1 MRINLFSDKPF
12 FALKEIENTRH
23 MGNLLREKAYDQQ
36 DRLKKFLTDN
46 VVFGKIMCYTIMYDC
61 IMISSRGEYYQ
72 MQKELTIQYIAV
84 DRVRPNPYQ
93 PRKVFT
99 QSALEELAHSIA
111 EHGLMQPITVRIIG
125 NSYELI
131 AGERRLKASK
141 LAGLTE
147 IPAVIVEVTNKN
159 SAVLALIENLQ
170 RENLNFLE
178 ESEAFQTI
186 MQDYG
191 YTQQEL
197 AKTLGKNQ
205 STIANKL
212 RILKLS
218 PAIKKKLVE
227 YNLTERHARALL
239 KLPTEELQMEV
250 LEKVG
255 KQELNVKKTEQLI
268 EQVLVNLTQ
277 EKVEEKK
284 NNQKFRAFV
293 RDIRLFTNTI
303 TQAVDMIQQSGIDAK
318 YTMKQE
324 DDGYEIRIK
333 IPMNK

>member
-1 MRINLFSDKPF
+1 
-12 FALKEIENTRH
+12 
-23 MGNLLREKAYDQQ
+23 
-36 DRLKKFLTDN
+36 
-46 VVFGKIMCYTIMYDC
+46 
-61 IMISSRGEYYQ
+61 
-72 MQKELTIQYIAV
+72 MQKDLTIQYISV
-84 DRVRPNPYQ
+84 ESVRPNPYQ
-93 PRKVFT
+93 PRKIFN
-99 QSALEELAHSIA
+99 QSALEELAKSIS
-111 EHGLMQPITVRIIG
+111 EHGLMQPITVRMIG

-141 LAGLTE
+141 LAGMAE
-147 IPAVIVEVTNKN
+147 IAAVIVEVTTKD

-178 ESEAFQTI
+178 ESEAYQAV

-197 AKTLGKNQ
+197 AETLGKNQ
-205 STIANKL
+205 STVANKL
-212 RILKLS
+212 RILKLPIS
-218 PAIKKKLVE
+218 IKKQLIE

-239 KLPTEELQMEV
+239 RLPSEELQLEV
-250 LEKVG
+250 IEKIG

-268 EQVLVNLTQ
+268 EQILVSLTQ
-277 EKVEEKK
+277 EKVEDKK
-284 NNQKFRAFV
+284 NNQRFRAFV

-324 DDGYEIRIK
+324 EDGYEIKIK

>member
-1 MRINLFSDKPF
+1 MQ
-12 FALKEIENTRH
+12 
-23 MGNLLREKAYDQQ
+23 RE
-36 DRLKKFLTDN
+36 LS
-46 VVFGKIMCYTIMYDC
+46 V
-61 IMISSRGEYYQ
+61 
-72 MQKELTIQYIAV
+72 QYVPI

-93 PRKVFT
+93 PRKVFN
-99 QSALEELAHSIA
+99 QSALEELATSIL
-111 EHGLMQPITVRIIG
+111 EHGLMQPITVRMIG
-125 NSYELI
+125 SSYELI

-147 IPAVIVEVTNKN
+147 IPAVIVEVTTKD

-178 ESEAFQTI
+178 ESEAYKVV

-205 STIANKL
+205 STVANKL
-212 RILKLS
+212 RLLKLS
-218 PAIKKKLVE
+218 PQIKKKLIE

-239 KLPTEELQMEV
+239 KLPSEEYQLDV
-250 LEKVG
+250 LEKIN

-268 EQVLVNLTQ
+268 EQILVGLT
-277 EKVEEKK
+277 EAKVENKK
-284 NNQKFRAFV
+284 NSPKFRAFV

-303 TQAVDMIQQSGIDAK
+303 TQAVGMIQQSGIDAK
-318 YTMKQE
+318 YTMKE
-324 DDGYEIRIK
+324 EEDGYEIRIK
-333 IPMNK
+333 IPMTK

>member
-1 MRINLFSDKPF
+1 MNLLSGKPL

-23 MGNLLREKAYDQQ
+23 MGNLLREKAYDEQ

>member
-1 MRINLFSDKPF
+1 
-12 FALKEIENTRH
+12 
-23 MGNLLREKAYDQQ
+23 
-36 DRLKKFLTDN
+36 
-46 VVFGKIMCYTIMYDC
+46 
-61 IMISSRGEYYQ
+61 
-72 MQKELTIQYIAV
+72 MQKDLTIQYIPV
-84 DRVRPNPYQ
+84 ELVRPNPYQ
-93 PRKVFT
+93 PRKIFN
-99 QSALEELAHSIA
+99 QMALEELAASILT
-111 EHGLMQPITVRIIG
+111 HGLMQPITVRIIG

-141 LAGLTE
+141 IAGLTE
-147 IPAVIVEVTNKN
+147 IPAVIAEVTTKD

-178 ESEAFQTI
+178 ESEAYQAI

-205 STIANKL
+205 STVANKL

-218 PAIKKKLVE
+218 PLVKKKLVE

-239 KLPTEELQMEV
+239 RLPSEEYQLEV
-250 LEKVG
+250 VEKVG

-268 EQVLVNLTQ
+268 EQILVSLT
-277 EKVEEKK
+277 EVKVEEKK
-284 NNQKFRAFV
+284 NNQRFKAFV

-318 YTMKQE
+318 YTMEQQ
-324 DDGYEIRIK
+324 DDGYEIKIK

>member
-1 MRINLFSDKPF
+1 
-12 FALKEIENTRH
+12 
-23 MGNLLREKAYDQQ
+23 
-36 DRLKKFLTDN
+36 
-46 VVFGKIMCYTIMYDC
+46 
-61 IMISSRGEYYQ
+61 
-72 MQKELTIQYIAV
+72 MQKELKIEYVPV
-84 DRVRPNPYQ
+84 DKVRPNPYQ
-93 PRKVFT
+93 PRKVFA
-99 QSALEELAHSIA
+99 QSALEELSKSIL

-147 IPAVIVEVTNKN
+147 IPAVIVEVTTKD

-178 ESEAFQTI
+178 ESEAYLAV

-205 STIANKL
+205 STVANKL
-212 RILKLS
+212 RLLKLS
-218 PAIKKKLVE
+218 PEIKKKIIE

-239 KLPTEELQMEV
+239 RLPDEKIQLEV
-250 LEKVG
+250 VDKIG
-255 KQELNVKKTEQLI
+255 KQDLNVKKTEQLI
-268 EQVLVNLTQ
+268 EQILVDLAQ
-277 EKVEEKK
+277 KKVEEHKAG
-284 NNQKFRAFV
+284 QKFKPFI

-303 TQAVDMIQQSGIDAK
+303 TQAVDIIQKSGIDAK
-318 YTMKQE
+318 YTMQE
-324 DDGYEIRIK
+324 KPDGYEIKIK
-333 IPMNK
+333 IPLQ

>member
-1 MRINLFSDKPF
+1 
-12 FALKEIENTRH
+12 
-23 MGNLLREKAYDQQ
+23 
-36 DRLKKFLTDN
+36 
-46 VVFGKIMCYTIMYDC
+46 
-61 IMISSRGEYYQ
+61 
-72 MQKELTIQYIAV
+72 MQKDLTIQYIPV
-84 DRVRPNPYQ
+84 ELVRPNPYQ
-93 PRKVFT
+93 PRKIFN
-99 QSALEELAHSIA
+99 QIALEELATSILT
-111 EHGLMQPITVRIIG
+111 HGLMQPITVRIIG

-141 LAGLTE
+141 IAGLTE
-147 IPAVIVEVTNKN
+147 IPAVIAEVTTKD

-178 ESEAFQTI
+178 ESEAYQAI

-197 AKTLGKNQ
+197 AQSLGKNQ
-205 STIANKL
+205 STVANKL

-218 PAIKKKLVE
+218 PLIKKKLIE

-239 KLPTEELQMEV
+239 RLPSEEYQLEV
-250 LEKVG
+250 IEKVG

-268 EQVLVNLTQ
+268 EQILVSLT
-277 EKVEEKK
+277 EVKVEEKK
-284 NNQKFRAFV
+284 NNQRFKAFV

-318 YTMKQE
+318 YTMEQQE
-324 DDGYEIRIK
+324 DGYEIKIK